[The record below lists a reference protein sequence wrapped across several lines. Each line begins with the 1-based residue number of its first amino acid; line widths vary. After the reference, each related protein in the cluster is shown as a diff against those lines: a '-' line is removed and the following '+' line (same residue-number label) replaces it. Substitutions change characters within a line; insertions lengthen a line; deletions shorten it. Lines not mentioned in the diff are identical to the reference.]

1 MLVIL
6 NETKIYVITSLSPT
20 WKYIAR
26 IHLLLFLLLLIY
38 FAADTDVFKTSSG
51 RLKKVTTSY
60 DQTRRRH
67 DILQKRLIYDVFKTF
82 ESRRLE
88 DVRFMTSWKR
98 LIYVV
103 LKTADLRRLEEV
115 WFTSSWRHLIYVV
128 LKTSVKRRLCS
139 NVVATSIQLR
149 KKWFFV
155 IIFRKFWKVLFR
167 LVFRYETL

>member
-38 FAADTDVFKTSSG
+38 FPADTDVFKTSSG

-67 DILQKRLIYDVFKTF
+67 DILQKTSDLRRLQDVWITSSWRRPIYDVLKTF
-82 ESRRLE
+82 
-88 DVRFMTSWKR
+88 D
-98 LIYVV
+98 YVV

-139 NVVATSIQLR
+139 NVVATSIQRR
-149 KKWFFV
+149 KRLVFL
-155 IIFRKFWKVLFR
+155 IIFRKF
-167 LVFRYETL
+167 

>member
-38 FAADTDVFKTSSG
+38 FPADTDVFKTSSG

-67 DILQKRLIYDVFKTF
+67 DILQKTSDLRRLQDVWITSSWRRPIYDVLKTF
-82 ESRRLE
+82 
-88 DVRFMTSWKR
+88 D
-98 LIYVV
+98 YVV